1 MGVGRSASTGPAVGC
16 TLRLQEWALDYRY
29 ASNEELDPLLKCYA
43 QSYSLENCVNLR
55 SIIG

>member
-16 TLRLQEWALDYRY
+16 TLRLQEQALDYRY

-43 QSYSLENCVNLR
+43 QSYSLENCVNL
-55 SIIG
+55 